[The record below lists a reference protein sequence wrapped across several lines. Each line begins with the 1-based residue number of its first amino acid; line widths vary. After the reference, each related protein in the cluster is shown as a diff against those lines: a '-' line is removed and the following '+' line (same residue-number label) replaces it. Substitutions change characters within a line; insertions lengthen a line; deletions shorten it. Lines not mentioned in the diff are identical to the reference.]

1 MFLLGVQIIQ
11 NEKNLSTVIHL
22 SILGALITAT
32 IGIAQYLFNVN
43 VVPQTSFPSSTF
55 GNGNMAGQVMVLTG
69 LLPLYFLFQE
79 KQTKGRSWFYALSI
93 AVLFAYAFYTRTRA
107 VWLACILE
115 IFLVSVF
122 IIFDKKFRAT

>member
-22 SILGALITAT
+22 TILGGLITAA
-32 IGIAQYLFNVN
+32 IGIAQYLFNIN

-55 GNGNMAGQVMVLTG
+55 GNGNMAGQVMVLIAV
-69 LLPLYFLFQE
+69 LPLYFLFKE
-79 KQTKGRSWFYALSI
+79 KQTTGKIWFYAL
-93 AVLFAYAFYTRTRA
+93 ALTVLFTYTFYTRTRA
-107 VWLACILE
+107 VWLACFLE

-122 IIFDKKFRAT
+122 CERRETKHP